1 MEAIPQVFIWTTQGW
16 KRGRI
21 SGQQSSQGKGI
32 TNGRRKLRRIVI
44 HFYLTAIVII
54 LYCGSYAILGQLE
67 IIDLPTSLR
76 YVYYIMYFILI
87 FDLFKALYY
96 PRLQILI
103 QIGNLYLFLC
113 WNLALFVYVFFT
125 HALYFEIR
133 EFNQL
138 IAKVNNCLFPNFIQ
152 SFLSVTR
159 RRIRTSDWEDRE
171 CHFNPYYE
179 CEDSESTRWYIQ
191 GISHLPN
198 NKGEVP
204 FHLQRYAFLML
215 STNLPTTLFAFFL
228 LFSRRHHPWTE
239 IIMILPVILFCV
251 VGFLSLTAA
260 PAKLHDAVS
269 SIN

>member
-1 MEAIPQVFIWTTQGW
+1 MEAIP
-16 KRGRI
+16 
-21 SGQQSSQGKGI
+21 QGKGI

-76 YVYYIMYFILI
+76 YVYYILYFILI

-133 EFNQL
+133 EFNLL
-138 IAKVNNCLFPNFIQ
+138 IAKLREDESETLTDKIENAITIHIMNAKTVRALDDIFKLYDTRAIFCSNRYVWLPFRSETFSVMATFLALLLQFNDCRTIANSPYNSTSFP
-152 SFLSVTR
+152 
-159 RRIRTSDWEDRE
+159 
-171 CHFNPYYE
+171 
-179 CEDSESTRWYIQ
+179 
-191 GISHLPN
+191 
-198 NKGEVP
+198 
-204 FHLQRYAFLML
+204 
-215 STNLPTTLFAFFL
+215 
-228 LFSRRHHPWTE
+228 
-239 IIMILPVILFCV
+239 
-251 VGFLSLTAA
+251 
-260 PAKLHDAVS
+260 
-269 SIN
+269 